1 MVTSQRRC
9 VASVWLCQDYI
20 TKPTSRGGGTH
31 RSSPRASNGRLDL
44 WGSRSIRTNRFQIVW
59 FDTDSLISS
68 FLPPLA
74 PSALP
79 DFIATMEALTAVW
92 GWHRANL
99 LPRQLSPLTYTSF
112 GTFPLQPCPNVLN
125 SMITGGCH
133 RLRSRII
140 AQASPLTSRL
150 VTFAHRIEFTSVWD
164 RSFALGCF
172 PPRLTTTQFPS
183 ASSPVTGSKKFRF
196 SLTGEYIVTVTLGT
210 ALCRGAG
217 RCFDPRR
224 RGRSDK
230 APQLVQPM
238 EPRSDY
244 WKNSPSFQ
252 LHPLTPASD
261 RPNCLTSWCFGRVIT
276 RAIAV
281 MQIKAQVKQRLSP
294 SHYMGNSGFNPY
306 RQIRS

>member
-1 MVTSQRRC
+1 M
-9 VASVWLCQDYI
+9 
-20 TKPTSRGGGTH
+20 H

-74 PSALP
+74 SSALP

-92 GWHRANL
+92 GWHRANH

-172 PPRLTTTQFPS
+172 PPRLTATQFPS

-196 SLTGEYIVTVTLGT
+196 SLIGEYIVMVTLVEP
-210 ALCRGAG
+210 LCRLAASGADRSNGLRPDRAG
-217 RCFDPRR
+217 RLQQRQLGKSPR
-224 RGRSDK
+224 
-230 APQLVQPM
+230 
-238 EPRSDY
+238 Y
-244 WKNSPSFQ
+244 FNY
-252 LHPLTPASD
+252 T
-261 RPNCLTSWCFGRVIT
+261 RV
-276 RAIAV
+276 R
-281 MQIKAQVKQRLSP
+281 
-294 SHYMGNSGFNPY
+294 
-306 RQIRS
+306 

>member
-1 MVTSQRRC
+1 MFNNSDTNFEVFSSALKFLLKTSFFQGAIEATGSSSSCRLDWIDNDLRKREELLLLSIGALVDRGRDGAINPTPPSEPDVRVSRIRLSSWMVTSQRRC

-44 WGSRSIRTNRFQIVW
+44 WGSRSIRINRFQIVW

-74 PSALP
+74 SSALP

-92 GWHRANL
+92 GWHRANH

-140 AQASPLTSRL
+140 AQA
-150 VTFAHRIEFTSVWD
+150 
-164 RSFALGCF
+164 
-172 PPRLTTTQFPS
+172 
-183 ASSPVTGSKKFRF
+183 
-196 SLTGEYIVTVTLGT
+196 
-210 ALCRGAG
+210 
-217 RCFDPRR
+217 
-224 RGRSDK
+224 
-230 APQLVQPM
+230 
-238 EPRSDY
+238 
-244 WKNSPSFQ
+244 
-252 LHPLTPASD
+252 
-261 RPNCLTSWCFGRVIT
+261 
-276 RAIAV
+276 
-281 MQIKAQVKQRLSP
+281 
-294 SHYMGNSGFNPY
+294 
-306 RQIRS
+306 